1 MQLDLLFI
9 LFTITTL
16 VYAFLNGFNDSSS
29 LVGAAILSRSIDIGP
44 ARLLAATAEF
54 AGPFLFGLAVAHSIG
69 RDLIDASHIS
79 LGVVLAAVLSAVVW
93 IVLMSYLG
101 LPSSSSHALIGGLVG
116 ATVITSGWSAVQLPG
131 LVKILAS
138 LFLAPVIGLGAGYL
152 ILKFVLFLTQNANP
166 RVNTLFRRLQIP
178 TIIAVSL
185 SHGTNDG
192 QKSIGLLALGLSAAG
207 MQHEFSV
214 PFWTI
219 LLTACAISLG
229 VYFGRRRTIRTVGGG
244 IYRLQPVDAFGA
256 QFATASVTLIAALLG
271 GPASTSQVMTSAI
284 MGVGSAERVRSVR
297 WEVGQRIAWAWVAT
311 IPAVALLSAGFSEV
325 LYTGF
330 KFLMKA

>member
-1 MQLDLLFI
+1 MQVDLLFV
-9 LFTITTL
+9 LFALVTL
-16 VYAFLNGFNDSSS
+16 FYAFLNGFNDASS
-29 LVGAAILSRSIDIGP
+29 LVGAAILSRSVDLGA
-44 ARLLAATAEF
+44 ARVLAAAAEF

-69 RDLIDASHIS
+69 HDLIDVSRIS
-79 LGVVLAAVLSAVVW
+79 LSVVFAAVLSAVVW
-93 IVLMSYLG
+93 IMLMSYLG

-116 ATVITSGWSAVQLPG
+116 ATLIASGWSGIQMPG
-131 LVKILAS
+131 LVKILLS
-138 LFLAPVIGLGAGYL
+138 LFLAPIIGLAAGFL
-152 ILKFVLFLTQNANP
+152 ILKLVLLLTRSAQP

-207 MQHEFSV
+207 MQHEFNI

-219 LLTACAISLG
+219 VATALAISLG
-229 VYFGRRRTIRTVGGG
+229 VFIGRRRTIRTVGGG

-256 QFATASVTLIAALLG
+256 QFATASVILIAAVLG

-284 MGVGSAERVRSVR
+284 MGVGAAERVRSVR

-311 IPAVALLSAGFSEV
+311 IPAVALISAAFSVV
-325 LYTGF
+325 LLTGLRLF
-330 KFLMKA
+330 